1 MIGSSLPRHQ
11 SNGVQLGSAADA
23 PGAPRY
29 AVVIARAPLTSTL
42 GDMAIL
48 FFIFAVLA
56 TLFLGGALLIG
67 GMYRPSLS
75 EFAPPFIFGL
85 GFSCAGMVYGFL
97 INKARSWVD
106 GIGGFLCAL
115 VSLPY
120 IFISAHLVH
129 DFVSELFR

>member
-1 MIGSSLPRHQ
+1 MAGF
-11 SNGVQLGSAADA
+11 
-23 PGAPRY
+23 
-29 AVVIARAPLTSTL
+29 AVYIAL

-48 FFIFAVLA
+48 FFILAVLA

-67 GMYRPSLS
+67 GMYRPPLS
-75 EFAPPFIFGL
+75 EFSLPFIFGL
-85 GFSCAGMVYGFL
+85 GFSCAGMVHGFL

-120 IFISAHLVH
+120 IFISVHLVH
-129 DFVSELFR
+129 DFVSKSFR